1 MSGRHFAFD
10 TLFCRP
16 RIERVEP
23 VHSHR
28 LPSGRALV
36 EIEVSGWGL
45 LGVGRGFHR
54 PYWGRTVRRC
64 AVPIATPFRVHL
76 WGVAGRD
83 QRECRVDSTL
93 TRAPVLARG
102 PQVIAGAIRAPEGY
116 GFSLRLPSSFDA
128 PRPRIRISKPRL
140 GAPASIALMRP
151 HLPAGPRPM
160 PAVLA
165 KVHMP
170 PVLRERLSPPPVPAD
185 AHEYDTH
192 RGHDHVR

>member
-1 MSGRHFAFD
+1 
-10 TLFCRP
+10 
-16 RIERVEP
+16 
-23 VHSHR
+23 
-28 LPSGRALV
+28 
-36 EIEVSGWGL
+36 
-45 LGVGRGFHR
+45 
-54 PYWGRTVRRC
+54 
-64 AVPIATPFRVHL
+64 
-76 WGVAGRD
+76 
-83 QRECRVDSTL
+83 L